1 MSARHFGPFVA
12 IARRELD
19 TVVRTRSYLAL
30 SAAIAVGLAAIVN
43 GTGATAGGY
52 VPTVVDLLLPL
63 ELLVPAIAAVLGYRA
78 FAGDNDD
85 LSVLRTYPVSTPVI
99 ALGVFMGRGA
109 ALLGIVGVPL
119 ATVGALVAV
128 TPSVESAV
136 FATHSGV
143 DSPLLF
149 VRFATLTLV
158 FGLVVLALAL
168 AVAAVAR
175 RSRTAL
181 ALGLLLFVG
190 VVAGADLFVLE
201 RLGGPETSV
210 ALEPL
215 LAASPNSAYRGLVFE
230 TVVGVATADAGFAD
244 PTASVLGLAVWIV
257 VGLVTTGVA
266 LAVRSWH
273 PAYVARLRAWLAP
286 RF

>member
-1 MSARHFGPFVA
+1 MSRLGTFVA
-12 IARRELD
+12 IARRDLD

-30 SAAIAVGLAAIVN
+30 TAAIALVLAAIAD

-52 VPTVVDLLLPL
+52 VPTAIDLLLPL
-63 ELLVPAIAAVLGYRA
+63 ELLVPAVAAVLGYRA
-78 FAGDNDD
+78 FTGDNDD
-85 LSVLRTYPVSTPVI
+85 LSVLRTYPVSVPVL
-99 ALGVFMGRGA
+99 ALGVFVGRGI
-109 ALLGIVGVPL
+109 ALVGIVGLPL
-119 ATVGALVAV
+119 AVVAALVAL
-128 TPSVESAV
+128 TPGVESAV

-149 VRFATLTLV
+149 VRFATLTLG

-181 ALGLLLFVG
+181 AFGLLLFVG
-190 VVAGADLFVLE
+190 VVAGGDLFVLG

-230 TVVGVATADAGFAD
+230 TVVGVATAEAGFAD
-244 PTASVLGLAVWIV
+244 PAASAAGLALWLAA
-257 VGLVTTGVA
+257 GLVTTGLA
-266 LAVRSWH
+266 LASRSWH
-273 PAYVARLRAWLAP
+273 PAFVARARAWLGA
-286 RF
+286 RS